1 MGEEN
6 SLSKK
11 SQVNESSG
19 EWGSRKGKK
28 FTFKNSIIDINDI
41 HVYPLTYKSINEE
54 KTEDGKELIV
64 LKLSN
69 DNMAVKFYKEELY
82 EKFGMRVRRK
92 KKEGRKARSLSLT
105 DAEYDFIKKIVLK
118 LLDEEDSAKLLMSKS
133 VEEMKKMLG
142 ITKDTKH
149 SELVK

>member
-6 SLSKK
+6 SLPKK

-41 HVYPLTYKSINEE
+41 PVYPLTYKSINEE

-69 DNMAVKFYKEELY
+69 DNMAVKFYKDELY

-105 DAEYDFIKKIVLK
+105 DAEYDFIKKIVLR
-118 LLDEEDSAKLLMSKS
+118 LLDDNHYKKVFMSKNI
-133 VEEMKKMLG
+133 EEIKEWLDSF
-142 ITKDTKH
+142 KDADNT
-149 SELVK
+149 VV